1 MDDFVL
7 SNLQESRNE
16 WCSRLV
22 SIFCPLVI
30 EGMKSIF
37 NEAWKICHDT
47 NEPAKYL
54 MTFQNFLSR
63 VPKWNSVIVE
73 EERKRII
80 ERSGCNYLEDLIA
93 CVHIIQLKVLTCIR
107 VGNKQ
112 KKIDIT
118 IPKLDHFIHK
128 VYIQVARKLYV
139 NIYLFE
145 KNISPLQTQKN
156 GRELELIVQECIL
169 TTIRESIPTEEI
181 IRAYMDESVEHEEE
195 VTIEPFAEPVVE
207 GSGADGG
214 SGGSGGGSG
223 AGGSDGGGA
232 GGSGG
237 SGELPRLQDDMPVIQ
252 PRVADLDDK
261 EVVTKL
267 SFDDIDMVLDGGGK
281 VVPVNAPKTLER
293 LEEISVSNAL
303 QRKLEEEDDD
313 MDERI
318 QIHSDSLDLGG
329 LGMVMD
335 VGGGTGGGAG
345 GGVVKDDHVDPS
357 LLGIENL

>member
-1 MDDFVL
+1 
-7 SNLQESRNE
+7 
-16 WCSRLV
+16 
-22 SIFCPLVI
+22 
-30 EGMKSIF
+30 MKSIF

-73 EERKRII
+73 EERKRIV

-145 KNISPLQTQKN
+145 KNISPLQIQKN

-207 GSGADGG
+207 GSVAGADDG
-214 SGGSGGGSG
+214 SGGSGGG

-232 GGSGG
+232 GG

-345 GGVVKDDHVDPS
+345 GGVVKDDHVDLS